1 MAEIKDIENFGRKA
15 ADDYAALRDDI
26 SKLSET
32 VAKLVAKQTEDA
44 GAKVKDAME
53 SARTVMADTASK
65 AQDRAMTA
73 GAEIE
78 ASIERNPYSAVLIAL
93 GVGVA
98 LGLLNRSRS

>member
-1 MAEIKDIENFGRKA
+1 MAEMKDIENVGRKA
-15 ADDYAALRDDI
+15 AEDYNSLREDI
-26 SKLSET
+26 AKLSDT
-32 VAKLVAKQTEDA
+32 VSKLVAKQAEEA
-44 GAKVKDAME
+44 SAKVKDAMG
-53 SARTVMADTASK
+53 SAKTVMSDTASK
-65 AQDRAMTA
+65 AQDRALSA